1 MSSYSLVQMVI
12 LCPAAI
18 AAAAFDWR
26 SRRIPNA
33 LVVAI
38 ALGGFAAVALTLGSS
53 RLPLALGTGVAAG
66 AACTP
71 LYVLRGLGAGDV
83 KLIAATSV
91 WWSLSQLLVALVAIA
106 LCGALL
112 AIGYLSFSRDTSHVP
127 YGMAIAAST
136 VGTVFL
142 S

>member
-1 MSSYSLVQMVI
+1 MVI

-26 SRRIPNA
+26 SRRIPNV

-38 ALGGFAAVALTLGSS
+38 AVAGLVAVALTLGSS
-53 RLPLALGTGVAAG
+53 RLPLAIGTGVAAG

-91 WWSLSQLLVALVAIA
+91 WWSLTQLLVALTAIA
-106 LCGALL
+106 LCGAVL
-112 AIGYLSFSRDTSHVP
+112 AIGYLLISRDTSHVP

-142 S
+142 A

>member
-1 MSSYSLVQMVI
+1 MVV

-26 SRRIPNA
+26 SRRIPNV

-38 ALGGFAAVALTLGSS
+38 AVAGLVAVALTLGSS
-53 RLPLALGTGVAAG
+53 RLPLAIGTGVAAG

-91 WWSLSQLLVALVAIA
+91 WWSLTQLLVALTAIA

-112 AIGYLSFSRDTSHVP
+112 AIGYLLISRDTSHVP

-142 S
+142 A

>member
-26 SRRIPNA
+26 SRRIPNV

-38 ALGGFAAVALTLGSS
+38 AVAGLVAVALTLGSS
-53 RLPLALGTGVAAG
+53 RLPLAIGTGVAAG

-91 WWSLSQLLVALVAIA
+91 WWSLTQLLVALTAIA

-112 AIGYLSFSRDTSHVP
+112 AIGYLLISRDTSHVP

-142 S
+142 A

>member
-1 MSSYSLVQMVI
+1 MVV

-26 SRRIPNA
+26 SRRIPNV

-38 ALGGFAAVALTLGSS
+38 AVAGLVAVALTLGSS
-53 RLPLALGTGVAAG
+53 RLPLAIGTGVAAG

-91 WWSLSQLLVALVAIA
+91 WWSLTQLLVALTAIA
-106 LCGALL
+106 LCGAVL
-112 AIGYLSFSRDTSHVP
+112 AIGYLLISRDTSHVP

-142 S
+142 A

>member
-1 MSSYSLVQMVI
+1 MSSYSLVQMVV

-26 SRRIPNA
+26 SRRIPNV

-38 ALGGFAAVALTLGSS
+38 AVAGLVAVALTLGSS
-53 RLPLALGTGVAAG
+53 RLPLAIGTGVAAG

-91 WWSLSQLLVALVAIA
+91 WWSLTQLLVALTAIA

-112 AIGYLSFSRDTSHVP
+112 AIGYLLISRDTSHVP

-142 S
+142 A

>member
-1 MSSYSLVQMVI
+1 MSSYSLVQMVV

-26 SRRIPNA
+26 SRRIPNV

-38 ALGGFAAVALTLGSS
+38 AVAGLVAVALTLGSS
-53 RLPLALGTGVAAG
+53 RLPLAIGTGVAAG

-71 LYVLRGLGAGDV
+71 LYVLRGLGGGDV

-91 WWSLSQLLVALVAIA
+91 WWSLTQLLVALTAIA
-106 LCGALL
+106 LCGAVL
-112 AIGYLSFSRDTSHVP
+112 AIGYLLISRDTSHVP

-142 S
+142 A

>member
-1 MSSYSLVQMVI
+1 VI
-12 LCPAAI
+12 SI
-18 AAAAFDWR
+18 A
-26 SRRIPNA
+26 
-33 LVVAI
+33 V
-38 ALGGFAAVALTLGSS
+38 GGLAVVALTLGSS

-66 AACTP
+66 AACMP
-71 LYVLRGLGAGDV
+71 LYMIRGLGGGDV

-91 WWSLSQLLVALVAIA
+91 WWSLTQLLVALAAIA

-112 AIGYLSFSRDTSHVP
+112 AIGYLCFSRETSHVP

-142 S
+142 A

>member
-1 MSSYSLVQMVI
+1 M
-12 LCPAAI
+12 
-18 AAAAFDWR
+18 
-26 SRRIPNA
+26 
-33 LVVAI
+33 
-38 ALGGFAAVALTLGSS
+38 TLGSS
-53 RLPLALGTGVAAG
+53 RLPLAFGTGVAAG